1 MTWKMM
7 FLCFSKCSWLRM
19 LQKKGNSLEG
29 LEICKE
35 KLQRLTFTISFV
47 AMLSLMAL
55 FLPLYAFS
63 FVPALWVSGIH
74 TLSTHTHTHTY
85 KDTYTHTHI
94 SSATKHSP
102 EELDHAKSFLLL
114 IKGDEFWM
122 LIIFSRSE
130 REEETWEFWSTRE
143 WNDKKL

>member
-1 MTWKMM
+1 
-7 FLCFSKCSWLRM
+7 
-19 LQKKGNSLEG
+19 
-29 LEICKE
+29 
-35 KLQRLTFTISFV
+35 
-47 AMLSLMAL
+47 MLSLMTL

-114 IKGDEFWM
+114 IKGDEF
-122 LIIFSRSE
+122 
-130 REEETWEFWSTRE
+130 
-143 WNDKKL
+143 